1 MPKGL
6 VHALLLDGKGGA
18 KHLDEAG
25 FESWS
30 PEAGILWAH
39 FDITE
44 PDATGWIRERAG
56 IHAFAA
62 EALLAENTRPRLIE
76 TESGTVLFLRGVNLN
91 PGADPEDM
99 VSIRVLVSENRVLTL
114 RLRRLLAVQDIEA
127 ALDAG
132 TGPKTAAG
140 VVVRLAER
148 LTARMEPVLAELED
162 RVGAFEDAVF
172 AKDGE
177 NQKLDIGA
185 ARTEAI
191 LLRRY
196 LKPQRDAVTA
206 LHTGTRTG
214 FAKHQREQ
222 LTEAVDRLTRYVENL
237 DALHERL
244 SVLHDEYR
252 YLQNERMNRTMYL
265 LTVVAAIL
273 LPPSLIAGLLGANV
287 GGMPGADKSWA
298 FSAMVAGIAALGVL
312 EFWLLKRLKWI

>member
-6 VHALLLDGKGGA
+6 IHALLLDGTGA
-18 KHLDEAG
+18 ARRLDQAE
-25 FESWS
+25 FEHWT
-30 PEAGILWAH
+30 PETGILWAH

-44 PDATGWIRERAG
+44 PDASAWIREHAG
-56 IHAFAA
+56 IHAYAA
-62 EALLAENTRPRLIE
+62 EALLAENTRPRMIE

-99 VSIRVLVSENRVLTL
+99 VGIRVLVSDNRVLTM
-114 RLRRLLAVQDIEA
+114 RLRRLLAVKDIEE

-148 LTARMEPVLAELED
+148 LTVRMEPVLAELED

-172 AKDGE
+172 AKDGGGE
-177 NQKLDIGA
+177 KLDIGE
-185 ARTEAI
+185 ARTEVI

-206 LHTGTRTG
+206 LHTDAKTG

-287 GGMPGADKSWA
+287 GGMPGADKAWA
-298 FSAMVAGIAALGVL
+298 FLAMVGGIGALAVF
-312 EFWLLKRLKWI
+312 EYWLLKRLKWI